1 MMKSLSYKNIVHSI
15 DCGNYMKYRSF
26 DGINY
31 KSDQYFK
38 GSSEFVDYYNEQ
50 ETIKVKKTVDSE
62 LYLTQRQGQHFAY
75 QIPLNND
82 QPETKNYILILNF
95 AELQYQ
101 ESNARIFEV
110 YFGNKIVIGDLD
122 IYQQVGTRTA
132 YIIEISFQIVG
143 EQIIYQGEQI
153 YGAISKNNELIIRFK
168 AIKSKAAIAG
178 MMLKIEDNQV
188 EIENI
193 QNKKN
198 TFKAIDGFKI
208 LSDKSL
214 KIIENGV
221 QEIQKGLNNNNANK
235 YDDTNNR
242 KSSKKEIKLFE
253 FLINLLNILIKSP
266 FGIVLASSFLGICL
280 ITLVELFCNKKSK
293 FKEFNKIKNS
303 KLD

>member
-1 MMKSLSYKNIVHSI
+1 MMKSLSQKNIVHSI

-50 ETIKVKKTVDSE
+50 ETIKVKKTVDQE
-62 LYLTQRQGQHFAY
+62 LYLTQRQGQHFVY

-82 QPETKNYILILNF
+82 QPETKNYLLALNF

-101 ESNARIFEV
+101 ESNSRIFEV
-110 YFGNKIVIGDLD
+110 YFGNKLVIGDLD
-122 IYQQVGTRTA
+122 IYQKVGTRTA

-178 MMLKIEDNQV
+178 MMLKIGDNQV

-193 QNKKN
+193 YNKKN

-208 LSDKSL
+208 LSDESL
-214 KIIENGV
+214 KIIENEV
-221 QEIQKGLNNNNANK
+221 KEIQKGLNNNNANK
-235 YDDTNNR
+235 YDDANNR

-253 FLINLLNILIKSP
+253 FLIKLLNILIKSP